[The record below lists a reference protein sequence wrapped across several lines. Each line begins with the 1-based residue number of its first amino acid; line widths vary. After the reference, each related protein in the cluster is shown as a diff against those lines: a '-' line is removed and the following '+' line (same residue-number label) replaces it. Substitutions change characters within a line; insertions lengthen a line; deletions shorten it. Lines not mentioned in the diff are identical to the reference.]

1 MLRQRTLK
9 TLIRASGVGLH
20 TGQKVRIALRPAL
33 PDTGIVFRRVDLAS
47 PVDIPARADLVGET
61 KLSSCLVRDGIK
73 VYTVEHHVIAH
84 GDTVVH
90 EGARAERAAAAHA
103 GAEADQDAEEYE
115 LKEQK
120 PTVSCR
126 EKRVKGTD

>member
-33 PDTGIVFRRVDLAS
+33 PDTGIVFRRIDLAA

-61 KLSSCLVRDGIK
+61 KLSSCLVRD
-73 VYTVEHHVIAH
+73 
-84 GDTVVH
+84 
-90 EGARAERAAAAHA
+90 
-103 GAEADQDAEEYE
+103 
-115 LKEQK
+115 
-120 PTVSCR
+120 
-126 EKRVKGTD
+126 